1 MKPFKESFGEISDQI
16 RVFLN
21 FLILRNLWNT
31 FPTDIN
37 CVLSWPLGPSAFPE
51 SPLQRIFQCSCHSY
65 LRYLFLHVQHE
76 LLKNQ
81 ILCSCYLGIP
91 VGASFTEISHE
102 IFIWLIC
109 AGIFEELL
117 SGSSRK
123 RTERTVPLF
132 ISEISVWLLWLD
144 MEAKLIGCR
153 QIICRLFYC
162 CFFLP
167 RNNFSLQIHS
177 DLQ

>member
-1 MKPFKESFGEISDQI
+1 MKYISHRHQLCLELTFGPFCISWI
-16 RVFLN
+16 SITAN
-21 FLILRNLWNT
+21 IS
-31 FPTDIN
+31 
-37 CVLSWPLGPSAFPE
+37 VLMPQL
-51 SPLQRIFQCSCHSY
+51 LT
-65 LRYLFLHVQHE
+65 YLFLHVQHE

-91 VGASFTEISHE
+91 VGASFTEIIHE

-123 RTERTVPLF
+123 RMERTVPLF

-153 QIICRLFYC
+153 QIMCRLFYC